1 MTNRQS
7 NIIFYS
13 AVALFVIVALTNV
26 YYPQLFEGFTKSDQE
41 LQIKEAMAK
50 TEYDKALALY
60 GEMVNDKVAQGES
73 STAETAQLYQEIAE
87 IYALQGN
94 SEQERQYYLKAL
106 PIREKLQ
113 EKDRYSL
120 AKVNF
125 QLGKIARQENRLD
138 QAQQYF
144 EKSLFARLGFVDL
157 PESVDQGMFTK
168 LQQQRINY
176 KRLNHAETIAAFQQ
190 LAEVHVDKED
200 YQAAKD
206 YYQRA
211 RSASVEVFGEDSAQV
226 VAFSKLLEE
235 LPSQN

>member
-13 AVALFVIVALTNV
+13 AVVLFVIVALTNV
-26 YYPQLFEGFTKSDQE
+26 YYPQLFESFTKSSQE

-50 TEYDKALALY
+50 TEYDKALAVY
-60 GEMVNDKVAQGES
+60 GEIINDKVTQGES
-73 STAETAQLYQEIAE
+73 STAETAQLYQEVAQ
-87 IYALQGN
+87 IYTLQGN
-94 SEQERQYYLKAL
+94 SEQARQYYLKAL

-120 AKVNF
+120 AKVNS
-125 QLGKIARQENRLD
+125 QLGRIARQENRLD

-157 PESVDQGMFTK
+157 PENIDKGMFTK

-176 KRLNHAETIAAFQQ
+176 KRLNHAETIETFQQ
-190 LAEVHVDKED
+190 LAEVFVNKKD
-200 YQAAKD
+200 YQAAKN
-206 YYQRA
+206 YYQKA
-211 RSASVEVFGEDSAQV
+211 LSASVEVFGENSEQV
-226 VAFSKLLEE
+226 VMFSKRINE
-235 LPSQN
+235 LAN

>member
-7 NIIFYS
+7 NILFYS

-26 YYPQLFEGFTKSDQE
+26 YYPQLFEVFSKSDQE

-60 GEMVNDKVAQGES
+60 GELINEKATQGES
-73 STAETAQLYQEIAE
+73 NTAETAQLYQEIAK
-87 IYALQGN
+87 IYALMGN
-94 SEQERQYYLKAL
+94 SEQEQQFYLKAL
-106 PIREKLQ
+106 PIRQQLQ

-120 AKVNF
+120 AQVYH
-125 QLGKIARQENRLD
+125 QLGLLTKQEKRWS

-144 EKSLFARLGFVDL
+144 EKSLYARLGDIEPL
-157 PESVDQGMFTK
+157 GEDEKGMFTK

-176 KRLNHAETIAAFQQ
+176 KRLNHAETIATFQQ
-190 LAEVHVDKED
+190 LAEVFVSQENYKS
-200 YQAAKD
+200 ARD

-211 RSASVEVFGEDSAQV
+211 LLASEQTFGEDSAEV
-226 VAFSKLLEE
+226 FAFSKLIE
-235 LPSQN
+235 LLP

>member
-50 TEYDKALALY
+50 TEYDKALAIY
-60 GEMVNDKVAQGES
+60 GELINEKTNQGES
-73 STAETAQLYQEIAE
+73 NTAETAQMYQEVAN
-87 IYALQGN
+87 IYALMGN
-94 SEQERQYYLKAL
+94 SEQEQQFYLKAL
-106 PIREKLQ
+106 PIRQQFQ

-120 AKVNF
+120 AQVLH
-125 QLGKIARQENRLD
+125 QLGLLAKQEKRWN

-144 EKSLFARLGFVDL
+144 EKSLYARLGDIEQFEDKNK
-157 PESVDQGMFTK
+157 GMFTK
-168 LQQQRINY
+168 LQAQRVNY
-176 KRLNHAETIAAFQQ
+176 KRLNHAETIVTFQR
-190 LAEVHVDKED
+190 LAEVLVSQED
-200 YQAAKD
+200 FQSAKD

-211 RSASVEVFGEDSAQV
+211 LAASEQIYGEDSAEV
-226 VAFSKLLEE
+226 LVFSKLIKQ
-235 LPSQN
+235 LPL